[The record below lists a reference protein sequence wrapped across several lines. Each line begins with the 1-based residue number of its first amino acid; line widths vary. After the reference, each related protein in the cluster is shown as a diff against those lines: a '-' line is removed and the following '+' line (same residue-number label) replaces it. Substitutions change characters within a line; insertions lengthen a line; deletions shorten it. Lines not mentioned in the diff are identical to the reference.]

1 VVLPATHNSMSV
13 PLPGWFS
20 AEQEAPIAQQLSDG
34 IRGLLL
40 DTHYADKLNG
50 KFRTEF
56 GSTEDLR
63 KAVQQDG
70 ASEQSVQAA
79 MRLRDRLGFRGKGER
94 GMYLCHTFCEL
105 GATSLEGVLDDLH
118 DFLVTHPREIVVMVN
133 QDYVTPADFVKAV
146 RDAGLERMVFR
157 GLDDDPLPT
166 LGDMIDAD
174 RRLVLLAENHA
185 GAASW
190 YRLAYDRLVEETPYT
205 FPKVAE
211 LTTPSLLP
219 ASCRPN
225 RGPEEAPLFLVNH
238 WISTDP
244 VPKPADASKV
254 NAYAPLLRRA
264 RECERIRG
272 HLPNLLA
279 VNFYRRGDLFRVVDA
294 LNAG

>member
-1 VVLPATHNSMSV
+1 
-13 PLPGWFS
+13 
-20 AEQEAPIAQQLSDG
+20 
-34 IRGLLL
+34 
-40 DTHYADKLNG
+40 
-50 KFRTEF
+50 
-56 GSTEDLR
+56 
-63 KAVQQDG
+63 
-70 ASEQSVQAA
+70 
-79 MRLRDRLGFRGKGER
+79 
-94 GMYLCHTFCEL
+94 
-105 GATSLEGVLDDLH
+105 
-118 DFLVTHPREIVVMVN
+118 
-133 QDYVTPADFVKAV
+133 
-146 RDAGLERMVFR
+146 MVFR
-157 GLDDDPLPT
+157 GLEGDPLPT

-185 GAASW
+185 GAAPW